1 MTPLLLIP
9 FLALSVQAVPPGR
22 LDAARAVERARYA
35 FVIGATQP
43 FDAVYPPAVFEQR
56 VTRELAEERVL
67 EQVFGVT
74 LTAAQLAQEFD
85 RIERTTRAP
94 EQWDA
99 IKAALGHDRRR
110 IEDTFCR
117 PLLVD
122 LTLQARFAFDLRIH
136 AESHAHAREARALML
151 QGATPPDA
159 ARLVLSRRGT
169 PDGAM
174 DDLLKRARAEA
185 VVPRVLRPPDEPP
198 QSAPVA
204 LHPEAAAAL
213 EAQLLRPGDVSTVLS
228 EWDRFTVYRLV
239 ESTDEAWTVE
249 AGVFPKRDFES
260 WFRETSTPGP
270 LIGTLN
276 QPERSPTH

>member
-1 MTPLLLIP
+1 MTPLLLVP
-9 FLALSVQAVPPGR
+9 FLALGVQAVPPGR

-35 FVIGATQP
+35 FVIGATRP
-43 FDAVYPPAVFEQR
+43 FDAVYPPAVFETR
-56 VTRELAEERVL
+56 VARELAEERVL
-67 EQVFGVT
+67 EQVFGLRPT
-74 LTAAQLAQEFD
+74 PALLAQEYD
-85 RIERTTRAP
+85 RIETATSVP

-110 IEDTFCR
+110 IEDAFCR
-117 PLLVD
+117 PVLVHRA
-122 LTLQARFAFDLRIH
+122 LQARFAFDPRIH
-136 AESHAHAREARALML
+136 AETYARARQARALL
-151 QGATPPDA
+151 LEGRTPPGA
-159 ARLVLSRRGT
+159 ARMVLSRRGT

-174 DDLLKRARAEA
+174 DELLEKARAEA

-198 QSAPVA
+198 QSAPAA

-228 EWDRFTVYRLV
+228 EWDQFAVYRLI

-260 WFRETSTPGP
+260 WFRETT
-270 LIGTLN
+270 GTRRG
-276 QPERSPTH
+276 Q